1 MMKPLNLRVMVADD
15 HPAVRAGVQ
24 HTLATS
30 STVSVI
36 GAARDSSE
44 LMEMLGRHPC
54 EVLISDYSM
63 PGGRFGD
70 GITLFGL
77 IRQRYPALKIV
88 VLTMLESPGIVHSLL
103 NLGIPAVLS
112 KSDSLNHLL
121 PAIHGAHAN
130 GRYLSP
136 RISELANALDRGD
149 YGIHMLTRREL
160 EVVRLFVSG
169 LTINEIAE
177 RLHRSKKT
185 ISTQKAKAMEKLG
198 IEREVD
204 LFRYAMENGLT
215 ATLAEESAPAGQQQ
229 DSGTPG

>member
-1 MMKPLNLRVMVADD
+1 MKPLNLRVMVADD

-185 ISTQKAKAMEKLG
+185 ISTQKGTAMLKLG
-198 IEREVD
+198 LERDIE
-204 LFRYAMENGLT
+204 LLRYGIESGLI
-215 ATLAEESAPAGQQQ
+215 SASPSSGPAGATQEAA
-229 DSGTPG
+229 SA

>member
-185 ISTQKAKAMEKLG
+185 ISTQKGTAMLKLG
-198 IEREVD
+198 LERDIE
-204 LFRYAMENGLT
+204 LLRYGIESGLI
-215 ATLAEESAPAGQQQ
+215 SASPSSGPAGATQEAA
-229 DSGTPG
+229 SA

>member
-24 HTLATS
+24 HTLAAS

-185 ISTQKAKAMEKLG
+185 ISTQKGTAMLKLG
-198 IEREVD
+198 LERDIE
-204 LFRYAMENGLT
+204 LLRYGIESGLI
-215 ATLAEESAPAGQQQ
+215 SASPSSGPAGATQEAA
-229 DSGTPG
+229 SA

>member
-54 EVLISDYSM
+54 EILISDYSM

-185 ISTQKAKAMEKLG
+185 ISTQKGTAMLKLG
-198 IEREVD
+198 LERDIE
-204 LFRYAMENGLT
+204 LLRYGIESGLI
-215 ATLAEESAPAGQQQ
+215 SASPSSGPAGATQEAA
-229 DSGTPG
+229 SA

>member
-1 MMKPLNLRVMVADD
+1 MMKPLNLRVVVADD
-15 HPAVRAGVQ
+15 HPAVRAGIQ

-36 GAARDSSE
+36 GAARDSTE
-44 LMEMLGRHPC
+44 LMEMLSQHPC

-63 PGGRFGD
+63 PGGRLGD
-70 GITLFGL
+70 GITLFGQ

-136 RISELANALDRGD
+136 RIAELANALDRGD

-185 ISTQKAKAMEKLG
+185 ISTQKGTAMLKLG
-198 IEREVD
+198 LERDIE
-204 LFRYAMENGLT
+204 LLRYGIESGLI
-215 ATLAEESAPAGQQQ
+215 SASPSTGPAAVAQEPA
-229 DSGTPG
+229 SA

>member
-1 MMKPLNLRVMVADD
+1 MVADD

-185 ISTQKAKAMEKLG
+185 ISTQKGTAMLKLG
-198 IEREVD
+198 LERDIE
-204 LFRYAMENGLT
+204 LLRYGIESGLI
-215 ATLAEESAPAGQQQ
+215 SASPSSGPAGATQEAA
-229 DSGTPG
+229 SA

>member
-1 MMKPLNLRVMVADD
+1 MVADD

-54 EVLISDYSM
+54 EILISDYSM

-185 ISTQKAKAMEKLG
+185 ISTQKGTAMLKLG
-198 IEREVD
+198 LERDIE
-204 LFRYAMENGLT
+204 LLRYGIESGLI
-215 ATLAEESAPAGQQQ
+215 SASPSSGPAGATQEAA
-229 DSGTPG
+229 SA

>member
-1 MMKPLNLRVMVADD
+1 MKPLNLRVVVADD
-15 HPAVRAGVQ
+15 HPAVRAGIQ
-24 HTLATS
+24 HTLAV
-30 STVSVI
+30 STTISVT
-36 GAARDSSE
+36 GAARDSTE
-44 LMEMLGRHPC
+44 LMEMLSRHAC

-63 PGGRFGD
+63 PGGHFGD

-77 IRQRYPALKIV
+77 IRQRYPNLKIV

-103 NLGIPAVLS
+103 NLGVPAILS

-121 PAIHGAHAN
+121 PAIHGAYAN

-136 RISELANALDRGD
+136 RISELASTLDRGD
-149 YGIHMLTRREL
+149 YGIQMLTRREL

-185 ISTQKAKAMEKLG
+185 ISTQKGTAMLKLG
-198 IEREVD
+198 LERDVELLRYGIE
-204 LFRYAMENGLT
+204 AGLAGDKT
-215 ATLAEESAPAGQQQ
+215 VSPSGNPPAQA
-229 DSGTPG
+229 